1 MKPPTLTR
9 FLYLKEEV
17 KYSLL
22 FSLLKRENLNE
33 CLFWCS
39 ELYYSGY
46 YTELWKFIHKIYYD
60 FYAINNPKLEKFI
73 CKMKEKWTKKHKIV
87 YLLHIIK
94 NCYML
99 ENADPLV
106 FLIRMCIET
115 QKSQTKSY
123 KGRPP
128 GWLTA
133 LNADKKYKNL
143 LLSIH
148 NKHYKNIAYYLR
160 RHSKNHEEL
169 SKVIV
174 NYYKKK
180 SDKKIKIYNGEDKI
194 HNLIATMF
202 HLSLDDPPFREIH
215 VQVNKEELDYAMNT
229 NKINIRLYKVLKEKR
244 LFKISS
250 NIGCFELRKYD
261 SKYPN
266 IKEIQWYHWEYF
278 CYHSPLWKE
287 RFDKYQIDIDHEKFL
302 ISFKDDDEY
311 EEFSEKY
318 YYEPDEQSLEVQ
330 ERSIGP
336 ISEISINDWLAMIF
350 GESNLLELDN
360 KKKYVY

>member
-1 MKPPTLTR
+1 
-9 FLYLKEEV
+9 
-17 KYSLL
+17 
-22 FSLLKRENLNE
+22 
-33 CLFWCS
+33 
-39 ELYYSGY
+39 
-46 YTELWKFIHKIYYD
+46 
-60 FYAINNPKLEKFI
+60 
-73 CKMKEKWTKKHKIV
+73 MKEKWTKKHKIV

-350 GESNLLELDN
+350 GESKLLELDN